1 MGSTTKGDGGLKQV
15 MISMVVVMLAA
26 GILAGTVLY
35 SVSVM
40 RQVQLDILT
49 GELAVVEQTDTGKII
64 GCKSK

>member
-1 MGSTTKGDGGLKQV
+1 

>member
-49 GELAVVEQTDTGKII
+49 GELAVADQTDTGSII